1 MNDVIRR
8 RLPFILTGAL
18 VLLAVVVVSV
28 FLATGGLTPTAA
40 PSPTP
45 TRAAGSG
52 SEVLPPTATP
62 TTPHLG
68 VDPTPLVTAPLPK
81 TASATGKLVTG
92 FPSGVISIPAD
103 TKVTSSAISTQ
114 GNRMQATL
122 VGTSAAPVGDVL
134 SYFEAACTKLGLTST
149 VTPSAPGTQATSCAR
164 GNDRITVTTE
174 AQPGGTRFTIF
185 ALFTAGE
192 G

>member
-8 RLPFILTGAL
+8 RLPFIVTGAL
-18 VLLAVVVVSV
+18 VLLAIVVVGV
-28 FLATGGLTPTAA
+28 FLATGGLTPTAV
-40 PSPTP
+40 PSPLS
-45 TRAAGSG
+45 TRAPGSD

-68 VDPTPLVTAPLPK
+68 VDPTPLVTAPLAK

-114 GNRMQATL
+114 RNRMQATL
-122 VGTSAAPVGDVL
+122 VGTSAASVGDVQ
-134 SYFEAACTKLGLTST
+134 SYFEAAFTKLGLTST
-149 VTPSAPGTQATSCAR
+149 VTPSAPGTQANTFAR
-164 GNDRITVTTE
+164 GNDRIIVTTE
-174 AQPGGTRFTIF
+174 AHSGGTRFTIF
-185 ALFTAGE
+185 ALFTAGRA
-192 G
+192 